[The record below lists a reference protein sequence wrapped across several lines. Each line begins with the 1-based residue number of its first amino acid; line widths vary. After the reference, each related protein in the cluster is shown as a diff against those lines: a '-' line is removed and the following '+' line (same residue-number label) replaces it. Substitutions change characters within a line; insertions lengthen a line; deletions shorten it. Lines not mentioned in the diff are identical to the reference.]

1 MPSDRGELISTISI
15 WGGQLRGGRLL
26 PVTGGTA
33 IWESLKIL
41 KPTPKFI
48 LAFEKWPSIKF
59 NFCEISPHPIVLEIA
74 CVQTPPP
81 ISSGGRGGA
90 MYTGYSGNHEYSSY
104 KSRSL
109 QKRCYFS
116 RFPGKVNKKNKTKKW
131 RLFCRLQMLPMFT
144 TYVTYSR
151 VSKINVYYLR
161 MLHSIS
167 VYASKCFVL
176 LSWNQLKWSPR

>member
-1 MPSDRGELISTISI
+1 MGWTVKGRSFITCDRWDGYLRKLEDFETDPQIHPSFWEMTPHKI
-15 WGGQLRGGRLL
+15 QLL
-26 PVTGGTA
+26 
-33 IWESLKIL
+33 W
-41 KPTPKFI
+41 KF
-48 LAFEKWPSIKF
+48 
-59 NFCEISPHPIVLEIA
+59 PHPIVLEIA

-109 QKRCYFS
+109 QKRRYFS